1 MPLLRA
7 GFRNDRA
14 DLKWLSVKRKY
25 IPADPHNA
33 LVQPHNVPVRAAR
46 RSCRDVRRS
55 CAGVQRRCGGVLRS
69 CDLIQLGE
77 FENKSRILIFFAL
90 YLPQPAL
97 QAYRSV
103 SLVQLVRT

>member
-33 LVQPHNVPVRAAR
+33 LVQPHNVPVRA
-46 RSCRDVRRS
+46 RDVLVEMCDVPVRA
-55 CAGVQRRCGGVLRS
+55 CNVVVEVCYVLVT
-69 CDLIQLGE
+69 LYNLG
-77 FENKSRILIFFAL
+77 SLRINRGFLFSSLSI
-90 YLPQPAL
+90 YL
-97 QAYRSV
+97 
-103 SLVQLVRT
+103 SLLCKHIEVFL